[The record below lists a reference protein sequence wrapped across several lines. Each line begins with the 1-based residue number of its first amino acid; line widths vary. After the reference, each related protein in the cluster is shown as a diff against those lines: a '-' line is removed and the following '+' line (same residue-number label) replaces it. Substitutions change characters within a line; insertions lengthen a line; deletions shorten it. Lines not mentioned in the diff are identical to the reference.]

1 MSLKVIVLTEGVA
14 VREEGDVIIDAAG
27 QPQFFDVIILSGK
40 ELKSIVATGV
50 VNIGV
55 PIGIGK
61 YTKKPVAAVVGD
73 KVYIRGIPLTLYKE
87 TGVLERELAEALK
100 KTGNETEA
108 VLKKLKEI
116 VISERRRHKK
126 SHTLSI
132 LSKYISGEI
141 DELPP
146 HLADI
151 VGSLDKDSLRSVFEK
166 LVEDVY

>member
-1 MSLKVIVLTEGVA
+1 
-14 VREEGDVIIDAAG
+14 
-27 QPQFFDVIILSGK
+27 
-40 ELKSIVATGV
+40 
-50 VNIGV
+50 
-55 PIGIGK
+55 
-61 YTKKPVAAVVGD
+61 
-73 KVYIRGIPLTLYKE
+73 
-87 TGVLERELAEALK
+87 
-100 KTGNETEA
+100 